1 MWPKLAAFLL
11 LGYLSMGRAF
21 AYWGVPSAQIFIGE
35 VALAAFIIR
44 HPAAV
49 LGRWLGAL
57 WRGTVLAEVA
67 WAFYFFLA
75 YGVFEIL
82 RGLNAGYSP
91 LTTLENFAFNYYPLY
106 LFLGIWVGARDPG
119 FLRRFIPMLAWW
131 NGIYGTLWIILLRR
145 LDFAVPGGFLTFF
158 GQPGGS
164 AVALLGLLTF
174 TPHWR
179 RSWPL
184 LLLNTFVLLGT
195 EVRAEWLAL
204 LVGLC
209 AWGAVT
215 LRIGRLLNI
224 LGSGLALLWV
234 AYLVDFQMPG
244 ARGGELSTRGVIG
257 RALAPINEDLAAR
270 YTDSAESAAGTF
282 SWRTEWWA
290 AIWKSVHA
298 DPITTVVGHAYGY
311 PLASL
316 APFVGDQTTRT
327 PHNVFYYAL
336 GYSGWIG
343 VGVFFVLQFA
353 VVRLLWNAYRLTG
366 QPFGLVY
373 WASVIAA
380 AFFGNVF
387 ETPFGAVPFY
397 LLTGISIAPAV
408 MTERDKWPQVASAI
422 GHRARDQHRRPGR
435 LIVPSGG
442 IAATR
447 RSLQRHTG
455 SNLG

>member
-1 MWPKLAAFLL
+1 MWPKLVAFLL

-21 AYWGVPSAQIFIGE
+21 AYWGVPQAQIFIGE
-35 VALAAFIIR
+35 VVLAAFIIWR
-44 HPAAV
+44 PAAV

-57 WRGTVLAEVA
+57 RWGTLLAEVA
-67 WAFYFFLA
+67 WAFYFLLA
-75 YGVFEIL
+75 YGLFEVL
-82 RGLNAGYSP
+82 RGVGTGYP
-91 LTTLENFAFNYYPLY
+91 ALTALENLAFNYYPLY
-106 LFLGIWVGARDPG
+106 LFLGLWVGTRSPN
-119 FLRRFIPMLAWW
+119 FIHRFIPLLAWW
-131 NGIYGTLWIILLRR
+131 NGVYGAVWILLLRR
-145 LDFAVPGGFLTFF
+145 YEFSVPGGFLTFF

-164 AVALLGLLTF
+164 VVALLGLLIF
-174 TPHWR
+174 VPNWR

-195 EVRAEWLAL
+195 EVRGEWLGF

-215 LRIGRLLNI
+215 LRFGRLLNI
-224 LGSGLALLWV
+224 LGSGLALLWI

-257 RALAPINEDLAAR
+257 RALAPINQELAAQ
-270 YTDSAESAAGTF
+270 YTDTAESAAGTF

-290 AIWKSVHA
+290 AIWTSVHA
-298 DPITTVVGHAYGY
+298 NPITTLVGHGYGF

-343 VGVFFVLQFA
+343 VGVFFVFQLA
-353 VVRLLWNAYRLTG
+353 LVRLLWRAYRLTG

-373 WASVIAA
+373 WASVTAA

-387 ETPFGAVPFY
+387 EAPFGAVPFY
-397 LLTGISIAPAV
+397 VLTGISIAPALV
-408 MTERDKWPQVASAI
+408 AEQDRWLRAAASA
-422 GHRARDQHRRPGR
+422 DRRPMRPRPRPERWVTPAGT
-435 LIVPSGG
+435 G
-442 IAATR
+442 AATR
-447 RSLQRHTG
+447 RPIRRHTRSSPG
-455 SNLG
+455 